1 MTDRSSINQS
11 INQSTGC
18 PGRARAPGRAVRLAG
33 EARSPHRRLHE
44 AQQRR
49 RPLVGRRRRGS
60 GTRRTTDHSEF
71 LVRAACGVDS
81 GEYRESARVRQPDL
95 HDGSTLSF
103 VIFPACS
110 STSSSSSS
118 TGKYFTGGNARSR
131 SAETDLGCLL
141 STYFVFCS
149 LSSPHALSVY
159 NFLTWNLFLLTLEL
173 KDSN

>member
-1 MTDRSSINQS
+1 M
-11 INQSTGC
+11 
-18 PGRARAPGRAVRLAG
+18 
-33 EARSPHRRLHE
+33 
-44 AQQRR
+44 
-49 RPLVGRRRRGS
+49 GRRRRGS